1 MHIEAMVSI
10 VVGTLGPDLMITI
23 LQNSHGN
30 GNDPEAHLDYE
41 NQEWRVAA
49 LMTAAYLGRI
59 KDIKKILALGV
70 AVNPDPGDGWLHP
83 PVMAAALAGR
93 VDVLEFLVA
102 QGADLHNL
110 TVANGDNVVHFAALG
125 GHAGVVGWLLEKGV
139 DGDVV
144 NNNGD
149 TPLLRAAGAGCAD
162 VVRVLLAEEGLRA
175 NIQDRLGRAPLIW
188 AVERG
193 YEDVVEELLSCERVD
208 VNIAD
213 GDGDADP
220 IIPLVVA
227 AATGHENIFRSLLA
241 HPRVH
246 IWVPTLFR
254 RVITGGNVNILKAMI
269 ALTMGTDLQKYL
281 LDGNALLLAAELGT
295 EEVLRYLLS
304 FDEANVNYRDDA
316 GATSG
321 MTLLN
326 AAILSNS
333 VGHVNAI
340 LEHPNLN
347 MSLITA
353 PDRARLS
360 PLHVAAQQDPL
371 DAGIVAALLVHPDI
385 DVNARDL
392 YQRTPLAYAAVAGQT
407 QMVNILVA
415 QQGVDVSPIDRWGM
429 TPLHYAAENGHLN
442 VVRIL
447 LDAPGT
453 NVWHTSIYDK
463 TPLALAAGRA
473 YLDIVKLLL
482 DSRQEAP
489 GDAVWK
495 AMSSASSAKAKFQ
508 HGLETLRSR
517 GEGIS
522 VKDRLLRDAYGR
534 RLKEACAILELFC
547 AHLERGN

>member
-1 MHIEAMVSI
+1 MVSI

-59 KDIKKILALGV
+59 KDIKKILALG
-70 AVNPDPGDGWLHP
+70 
-83 PVMAAALAGR
+83 
-93 VDVLEFLVA
+93 
-102 QGADLHNL
+102 GADLHNL

-125 GHAGVVGWLLEKGV
+125 GHAGVVVLRGR
-139 DGDVV
+139 DMQMDVV
-144 NNNGD
+144 D
-149 TPLLRAAGAGCAD
+149 
-162 VVRVLLAEEGLRA
+162 
-175 NIQDRLGRAPLIW
+175 
-188 AVERG
+188 
-193 YEDVVEELLSCERVD
+193 ELLSCERVD

-213 GDGDADP
+213 GDGDVDP
-220 IIPLVVA
+220 IILLVVA

-254 RVITGGNVNILKAMI
+254 RVITGGNVDILKAMI
-269 ALTMGTDLQKYL
+269 ALTMGADLQKYL
-281 LDGNALLLAAELGT
+281 MNGNALLLAAELGT

-304 FDEANVNYRDDA
+304 FDEAN
-316 GATSG
+316 
-321 MTLLN
+321 
-326 AAILSNS
+326 
-333 VGHVNAI
+333 
-340 LEHPNLN
+340 
-347 MSLITA
+347 
-353 PDRARLS
+353 
-360 PLHVAAQQDPL
+360 QDPL
-371 DAGIVAALLVHPDI
+371 DAGVVAALLVHPDI

-415 QQGVDVSPIDRWGM
+415 QQGVDVSPVDRWGM

-442 VVRIL
+442 VVRML
-447 LDAPGT
+447 FDAPGT

-489 GDAVWK
+489 G
-495 AMSSASSAKAKFQ
+495 MQ
-508 HGLETLRSR
+508 R
-517 GEGIS
+517 G
-522 VKDRLLRDAYGR
+522 RL
-534 RLKEACAILELFC
+534 
-547 AHLERGN
+547 